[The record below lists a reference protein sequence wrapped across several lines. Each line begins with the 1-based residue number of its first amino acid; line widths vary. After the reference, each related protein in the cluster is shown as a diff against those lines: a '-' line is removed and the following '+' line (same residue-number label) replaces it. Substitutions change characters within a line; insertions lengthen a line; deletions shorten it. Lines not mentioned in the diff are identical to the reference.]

1 MGHTYQPGLWQE
13 IEGKPAETS
22 DAEILAA
29 VRSVIRADT
38 AVRAEEEKPAPGRV
52 RQWQPAPKDQS
63 KQPPDAAVQAER
75 ALLIR
80 LLDRLRG

>member
-22 DAEILAA
+22 EAEILAA

-38 AVRAEEEKPAPGRV
+38 SVRTQDEKPAPSRV
-52 RQWQPAPKDQS
+52 RQWQPVPADQPKH
-63 KQPPDAAVQAER
+63 PPEAAVQAER
-75 ALLIR
+75 ALLVR
-80 LLDRLRG
+80 LLNRLRS